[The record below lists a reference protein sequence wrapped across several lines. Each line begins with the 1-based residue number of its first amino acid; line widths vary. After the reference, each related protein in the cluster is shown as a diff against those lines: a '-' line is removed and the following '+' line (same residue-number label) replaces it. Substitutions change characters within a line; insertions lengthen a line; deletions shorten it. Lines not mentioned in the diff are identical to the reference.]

1 MENQKLVQSLGFL
14 IKKETLTPFE
24 SDYKY
29 SEMILEDMD
38 PYPGFYDHFHIPVNE
53 EEKKPRSIFA
63 VTKELSFEQMN
74 DFIRISGII
83 KAHWHVKFNAVIGRI
98 DFQNGLVNCIRIY
111 MDDYSELPQLIQLYK
126 HHGIEFQTA
135 KSVKPYTSLIYI
147 WKYYVLEEII
157 PQIYRDTELK
167 DTYYFTVS
175 KHVNWKTFETISTS
189 IRNNNNHKVY
199 DAAQAGYYSHEG
211 IIELVRIYDQKATLD
226 NLIFLKEKYELE
238 IERSHFQLA

>member
-1 MENQKLVQSLGFL
+1 MIQSLGFL
-14 IKKETLTPFE
+14 IKKETLTSFD

-38 PYPGFYDHFHIPVNE
+38 PYPGFYDHFHIPISE

-63 VTKELSFEQMN
+63 VTKDLSFEQMN
-74 DFIRISGII
+74 DFIRISGVI
-83 KAHWHVKFNAVIGRI
+83 KSNWPVKFNAVIGRI
-98 DFQNGLVNCIRIY
+98 DFQNSLVNCIRIY
-111 MDDYSELPQLIQLYK
+111 MENYAQLPQLIQLYK
-126 HHGIEFQTA
+126 NHGIAFQPA
-135 KSVKPYTSLIYI
+135 KSIRPYNSLIYI
-147 WKYYVLEEII
+147 WKYYVLEEIV
-157 PQIYRDTELK
+157 PQIYRDNELK

-175 KHVNWKTFETISTS
+175 KHVNWKTFEAISTS

-226 NLIFLKEKYELE
+226 NLVFLREKYEIE
-238 IERSHFQLA
+238 IERAHFQLA